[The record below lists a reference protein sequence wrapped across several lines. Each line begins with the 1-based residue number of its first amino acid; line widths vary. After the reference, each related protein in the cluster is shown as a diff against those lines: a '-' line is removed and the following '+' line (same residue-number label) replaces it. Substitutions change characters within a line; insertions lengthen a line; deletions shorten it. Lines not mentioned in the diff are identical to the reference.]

1 LVSARFAAKFLP
13 EGTSGMHFSILP
25 YLFAPKLWLT
35 HDYKKA
41 TSPDGYLIADTHHK
55 ILFASLL
62 VIPIPE

>member
-41 TSPDGYLIADTHHK
+41 TSPDGYRQTTLRLANVSEYHPRT
-55 ILFASLL
+55 
-62 VIPIPE
+62 